1 MAPAPA
7 KVQLNVHAGEGRGLL
22 RAYPAGDETLHDGA
36 LRALFADGYATRFAD
51 TDASRLTD
59 TDALVTANSY
69 AIVHGFC

>member
-36 LRALFADGYATRFAD
+36 LRALFAACLAD
-51 TDASRLTD
+51 TDATCLAD